1 MAITKVS
8 EFVLDDNSI
17 TAAKLKVLPGT
28 NGQVLAIDSSY
39 NFYFTD
45 IVPAEGIDDRI
56 ASLIAAG
63 THTNITIVYDD
74 VVGSLSFSATGTV
87 TSVNSQSG
95 VIVLDTDDISEG
107 LTNQYFTNTRARN
120 SISAAG
126 DLSYNPTTGVLSVTT
141 YKTTNFNTDF
151 AAKSTTDL
159 AEGINLYYTDTRARD
174 AISVAGDLSY
184 NPTTGVLSVT
194 TYKTSNFN
202 TDFASKSTTDLAE
215 GINLYFTDSRARS
228 SISVIDNGGD
238 GSISYN
244 SSTGAITYTGPSAT
258 EVRSHFS
265 GGTGVT
271 ITDGIISIGQD
282 VSVSSNV
289 EFNNIS
295 ATGNI
300 QIDGNLIVSG
310 TTTTVS
316 ATNLSVSDN
325 MIYMNQA
332 IATTIS
338 NAVGNGSQV
347 VYTTQENHNYLAGYS
362 VTVIG
367 VTPSSYNVSNQT
379 IVGVTQNTFTVS
391 STVTD
396 TYVSGGTARGRSNA
410 NPDLGIAFGYYD
422 VSYQHGGFFRDASD
436 GIFKIFKGYTPE
448 PDSSPYIDTGHASF
462 ALADFQANTIYSSIV
477 GNVTGTVSSL
487 SNHTT
492 TNLTEGT
499 NLYYTD
505 TRARDAISVSG
516 DLSYNSSTG
525 VLSVTTYKT
534 TNFNTDFASKS
545 TTDLSEGTNLYFTN
559 TRARDAISVSG
570 DLSYNTTTGVLS
582 VTTYKTTNFNT
593 DFASKSTTDLSEGT
607 NLYFTN
613 TRARD
618 AISVSGD
625 LSYNTTTGVLSVT
638 TYKTTNF
645 NTDFASKS
653 TTDLSEGTNL
663 YFTNARARNAITA
676 TGDLSYNSTTG
687 VLSVTTYKT
696 TNFNTDFAAKSTT
709 DLSEGTNLYFTN
721 ERVDDR
727 VSSLL
732 VAGANVDIVYDDVAG
747 TLTVSSFSNGGYD
760 LSNNTTDDLTE
771 GTTNLYYTDGRVK
784 SLLSTIIND
793 VSEFGSLSY
802 NGSTQKI
809 DYVGVTSSDI
819 RSTLSANT
827 GISYNSLT
835 GVIGLDSSASVQF
848 NNMTLTGNLT
858 VSGNTTF
865 VNTVELTVS
874 DNIITL
880 NAGLGSLE
888 SPTLNS
894 GIEVNRGIEN
904 DVGIRWN
911 ETTDKWQ
918 FTNDGIAYQN
928 IGSLSASSTDDLSE
942 GTVNLYYT
950 NARADARVDILR
962 TDLTV
967 DGDAEV
973 HFNNLTNVPV
983 VTKDVFTGNGTQTDF
998 TLSASPGSPDALI
1011 VTLNGVTQTPGGD
1024 YSVSGTTL
1032 SFINPLP
1039 SGQVAIIRHVGYQ
1052 VVGGTTGSYLSI
1064 SGGTMSGS
1072 ILVNADN
1079 TYDLGTTTNQWRA
1092 VYGHSITATYADLA
1106 ERYEADN
1113 VYEAGTV
1120 VVFGGEKEI
1129 TLTNISEDVSVAGVI
1144 STNPAYKMNSQ
1155 AGADSTHPY
1164 VALRGRVPC
1173 KVVGPVKKG
1182 DLLVTSEIHGFAKSV
1197 GKVDKG
1203 LAVFAKSLTEDLS
1216 SGQKIIEVVII

>member
-74 VVGSLSFSATGTV
+74 VAGSLSFSATGTV
-87 TSVNSQSG
+87 TSVNSQTG
-95 VIVLDTDDISEG
+95 VVILDTDDVSEG
-107 LTNQYFTNTRARN
+107 LTNQYFTNARARN
-120 SISAAG
+120 SISA
-126 DLSYNPTTGVLSVTT
+126 
-141 YKTTNFNTDF
+141 
-151 AAKSTTDL
+151 
-159 AEGINLYYTDTRARD
+159 
-174 AISVAGDLSY
+174 AGDLSY

-202 TDFASKSTTDLAE
+202 TDFASKSTTDLSE

-258 EVRSHFS
+258 EVRSHFT

-271 ITDGIISIGQD
+271 ITDGNISIGQD

-300 QIDGNLIVSG
+300 QIDGNLIVGGS
-310 TTTTVS
+310 TTTVS

-379 IVGVTQNTFTVS
+379 IVGVTQNTFTVA

-462 ALADFQANTIYSSIV
+462 SLADFQANTIYSSFV

-487 SNHTT
+487 SNHST
-492 TNLTEGT
+492 TNLAEGT

-505 TRARDAISVSG
+505 TRARNAISVSG

-525 VLSVTTYKT
+525 ILSVTTYNTTNFNADFASKSTTDLAEGTNLYFTTARARDAFSVSGDLSYNPTTGVLSVTTYKT
-534 TNFNTDFASKS
+534 SNFNTDFASKS
-545 TTDLSEGTNLYFTN
+545 TTDL
-559 TRARDAISVSG
+559 A
-570 DLSYNTTTGVLS
+570 
-582 VTTYKTTNFNT
+582 
-593 DFASKSTTDLSEGT
+593 
-607 NLYFTN
+607 
-613 TRARD
+613 
-618 AISVSGD
+618 
-625 LSYNTTTGVLSVT
+625 
-638 TYKTTNF
+638 
-645 NTDFASKS
+645 
-653 TTDLSEGTNL
+653 EGTNL

-676 TGDLSYNSTTG
+676 AGDLSYNSTTG

-709 DLSEGTNLYFTN
+709 DLAEGTNLYFTN

-732 VAGANVDIVYDDVAG
+732 VAGSNVDIVYDDVAG
-747 TLTVSSFSNGGYD
+747 TLTISSFSNGGYD
-760 LSNNTTDDLTE
+760 LSNNTTDDLVE
-771 GTTNLYYTDGRVK
+771 GIANLYYTDGRVK
-784 SLLSTIIND
+784 SVLSTIIND

-835 GVIGLDSSASVQF
+835 GVIGLDSLASVQF
-848 NNMTLTGNLT
+848 TDMTLTGNLT

-918 FTNDGIAYQN
+918 FTNDGITYQN

-942 GTVNLYYT
+942 GVTNLYYT

-1052 VVGGTTGSYLSI
+1052 VVGGTTGSYLNI

-1072 ILVNADN
+1072 ILVNADD
-1079 TYDLGTTTNQWRA
+1079 TYDLGTSTNQWRA

-1113 VYEAGTV
+1113 EYDAGTV

-1129 TLTNISEDVSVAGVI
+1129 TATNVPEDVSVAGVI
-1144 STNPAYKMNSQ
+1144 SENPAYKMNSQ
-1155 AGADSTHPY
+1155 AGSDSTHPY

-1182 DLLVTSEIHGFAKSV
+1182 DLLVTSEFHGFAKSV

-1216 SGQKIIEVVII
+1216 DGPKMIEIVII